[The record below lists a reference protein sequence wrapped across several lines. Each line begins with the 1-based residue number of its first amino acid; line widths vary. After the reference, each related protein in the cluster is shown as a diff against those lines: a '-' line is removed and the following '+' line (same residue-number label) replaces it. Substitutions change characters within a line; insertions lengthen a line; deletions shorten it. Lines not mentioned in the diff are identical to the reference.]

1 MDKETLQKKLDS
13 LGEQHKEL
21 KLDLMEADANHDD
34 ILAAQ
39 IKKNKLQLKDQIEIY
54 IKQLENL

>member
-13 LGEQHKEL
+13 LREQHKEL

-34 ILAAQ
+34 IVAAQ